1 MSNIDTYEREY
12 RRQMT
17 RASFQSLFWHVLLT
31 RKREAGLT
39 LKLLADKLGINKSYI
54 SRSFSSP
61 PNWQVDKL
69 SDMADA
75 LDVDLYIEARDRKT
89 GRVYTPHG
97 NTVLAITS
105 TVHEPRRQ
113 VMPQTETK
121 DSRHA
126 YVSASA

>member
-1 MSNIDTYEREY
+1 MSEIGSYERDY

-39 LKLLADKLGINKSYI
+39 LKLLADKLGINKSYV

-61 PNWQVDKL
+61 PNWQIDKL

-75 LDVDLYIEARDRKT
+75 LDVDLHIEARDRQT
-89 GRVYTPHG
+89 GRVFTPHG
-97 NTVLAITS
+97 NAVSAITS
-105 TVHEPRRQ
+105 TYIAPKKDV
-113 VMPQTETK
+113 PQTGTK
-121 DSRHA
+121 SEGA
-126 YVSASA
+126 PYISAFS